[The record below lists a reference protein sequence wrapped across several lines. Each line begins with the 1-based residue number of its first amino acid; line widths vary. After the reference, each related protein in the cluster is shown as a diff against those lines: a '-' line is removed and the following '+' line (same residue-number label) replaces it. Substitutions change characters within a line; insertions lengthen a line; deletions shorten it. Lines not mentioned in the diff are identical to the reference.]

1 MIEVKNLSYSYTAA
15 HSLLQNIS
23 FSIAD
28 GEVLAVAGRNGT
40 GKTTITRL
48 LMGLL
53 QPAGGQI
60 LFDGEDVTAES
71 VSKRSAVVGY
81 VFQNPDRQIF
91 ANTVLEEVMFAPLQH
106 DFTRENAEKQAR
118 KALEAVE
125 LLEFLQQSPQ
135 LLSRGQKQR
144 LAIASALAA
153 KPSLLILDE
162 PTSGQDCRERVK
174 LLRLMR
180 RLNQKGMS
188 ILLVTHDMDIL
199 AEHASRVLVL
209 ENGGIGDYGKPL
221 RLFADEGRTTELG
234 LELPEAVRVSREM
247 GLRLCLTPSEI
258 YGQLEERK
266 RLHA

>member
-1 MIEVKNLSYSYTAA
+1 MIEAKDLAYSYSAE
-15 HSLLQNIS
+15 HSLLQGIS
-23 FSIAD
+23 FSID
-28 GEVLAVAGRNGT
+28 HGEVLAIAGRNGT

-53 QPAGGQI
+53 QPAAGQVI
-60 LFDGEDVTAES
+60 FDGQDVTSEP
-71 VSKRSAVVGY
+71 VHKRSSIIGY

-106 DFTRENAEKQAR
+106 AFTQEDAENEAK
-118 KALEAVE
+118 KALESVD
-125 LLEFLQQSPQ
+125 LIEFLHQSPQ

-153 KPSLLILDE
+153 KPALLILDE
-162 PTSGQDCRERVK
+162 PTSGQDCQERVR

-180 RLNQKGMS
+180 RLTQKGMA

-199 AEHASRVLVL
+199 AEHASKVLVL
-209 ENGGIGDYGKPL
+209 DHGGIGYYGTPMG
-221 RLFADEGRTTELG
+221 LFADEAKTTEFG
-234 LELPEAVRVSREM
+234 LELPEAVQVSKVM
-247 GLRLCLTPSEI
+247 GLPLCLTPNEI
-258 YGQLEERK
+258 YDQLKERK